1 MKKNK
6 KSELPIFRSDCEE
19 REFWERHSM
28 EEFAEELDD
37 LDAVIQ
43 PARKKRS
50 GALKTA
56 SSLRQA
62 LPSLSL
68 KEETLEHIES
78 QVKNRRRHPARAPH
92 L

>member
-1 MKKNK
+1 MPSK
-6 KSELPIFRSDCEE
+6 KSKLPIFRSDRKE
-19 REFWERHSM
+19 REFWERHSI

-43 PARKKRS
+43 PARKKRV
-50 GALKTA
+50 GDLKTA

-78 QVKNRRRHPARAPH
+78 QVKNRRRHPARTPR